1 MGTVFLLKRLSWIE
15 MAKGLCIFFLLKL
28 KLRDNPRYM
37 AGEFLSNAL
46 QNLEDFKFEEV
57 RVLHFKI
64 ITLLLYFIGF

>member
-1 MGTVFLLKRLSWIE
+1 
-15 MAKGLCIFFLLKL
+15 MAKGLFIFFLLKL

-57 RVLHFKI
+57 RVLHFKVI
-64 ITLLLYFIGF
+64 LLFYFIGF

>member
-1 MGTVFLLKRLSWIE
+1 

-57 RVLHFKI
+57 RVLHFKV
-64 ITLLLYFIGF
+64 TLLFYFLGF

>member
-1 MGTVFLLKRLSWIE
+1 

-57 RVLHFKI
+57 RVLYFRVI
-64 ITLLLYFIGF
+64 SLFYFIGF

>member
-1 MGTVFLLKRLSWIE
+1 

-57 RVLHFKI
+57 RVLHFRVI
-64 ITLLLYFIGF
+64 SLFYFIGF